1 MPSTKNVA
9 KVFELGIAHSSLSSF
24 DLVVVYSEIP
34 LLHLWYFSQKMA
46 LVNKFQRM
54 SRTLLGVASCYSKYK
69 NNAPLSSFQTIRQ
82 TSTTQPLCEKQEI
95 SITFVKANGEKINAK
110 GKEGDTILDIV
121 VNNEID
127 LDGYGACEGT
137 LTCSTCHLI
146 FPKEIY
152 DSLPDKPT
160 DEELDMLDLA
170 YELTD
175 TSRLGCQIVMT
186 KALDGIEVRVPST
199 LNDARA

>member
-1 MPSTKNVA
+1 MCLFAVESTCLYTSLAQSIFHNLDVQRCA
-9 KVFELGIAHSSLSSF
+9 IQYIVSRECRESSCTK
-24 DLVVVYSEIP
+24 Y
-34 LLHLWYFSQKMA
+34 
-46 LVNKFQRM
+46 N
-54 SRTLLGVASCYSKYK
+54 SR
-69 NNAPLSSFQTIRQ
+69 RQ
-82 TSTTQPLCEKQEI
+82 ATRGTSTTQPLSEKQEVN
-95 SITFVKANGEKINAK
+95 ITFVKASGERITAK
-110 GKEGDTILDIV
+110 GKVGDTILDIV

-146 FPKEIY
+146 FPKDIY

-186 KALDGIEVRVPST
+186 KELDGIEVRVPST
-199 LNDARA
+199 INDARA